1 VSLRLTEADIEKLLK
16 VLKGEK
22 RMTIYTIAAAIPL
35 PLPVFLIIATFIYQM
50 LKYYFPSLPFTQE
63 QLQFLMTS
71 LLGLL
76 GIVVTAGLRVQGL
89 I

>member
-1 VSLRLTEADIEKLLK
+1 
-16 VLKGEK
+16 
-22 RMTIYTIAAAIPL
+22 MTVAAVIPL
-35 PLPVFLIIATFIYQM
+35 PLPVFLIVATFIYQM
-50 LKYYFPSLPFTQE
+50 LKYYFPNLPFTQQ

-76 GIVVTAGLRVQGL
+76 GIVVSAGLRVQGL